1 MTPITLPGG
10 EANVPFLRHKLLKEY
25 PGVKRQN
32 EVIPYNDCFYKHM
45 YEYKYIALLDI
56 DEVIMPLTFMNW
68 KDLMKEVEEE
78 AKEDDKNYS
87 SFDARN
93 IYFWDNLKHEH
104 DWSDDVPQYMYM
116 LQHVYR
122 TINFTHEGY
131 YVKCFHNTEKI
142 LTLHNHFPFSC
153 LGGYCHS
160 FSINTTLA
168 QLHHYRPD
176 CVEDL
181 KNVCQEMKDNTIM
194 DSNIWRFKEALIKR
208 TEIVLKDLAFNA
220 E

>member
-1 MTPITLPGG
+1 M
-10 EANVPFLRHKLLKEY
+10 PFLRHKLLKEY

-45 YEYKYIALLDI
+45 YEYRYIILLDI
-56 DEVIMPLTFMNW
+56 DEVIMPLTVLNW
-68 KDLMKEVEEE
+68 KDLMEMIEAE
-78 AKEDDKNYS
+78 AKELNKNYA
-87 SFDARN
+87 SFDVRN
-93 IYFWDNLKHEH
+93 IYFWDNLKHDH
-104 DWSDDVPQYMYM
+104 DWLDDIPRYMYM

-122 TINFTHEGY
+122 TTNYTRAGY
-131 YVKCFHNTEKI
+131 YVKCFHNTDRV

-153 LGGYCHS
+153 IKGSCQS

-181 KNVCQEMKDNTIM
+181 KKVCQEMKNNTIK
-194 DSNIWRFKEALIKR
+194 DSNIWRFKEDLVKR
-208 TEIVLKDLAFNA
+208 TEKALDDIGFKV